1 MLKGMNR
8 RQLLAAA
15 GAAALIRPAS
25 VFAADGKIIYQC
37 GSPSPNTG
45 YVHLYAARELGYF
58 KEEGI
63 ALDIRYSHGAP
74 LATQLVSSG
83 GADCGSFTYEPMILG
98 YSKGLRGKFVYGK
111 YHKTIYY
118 IAIPKDSP
126 LKSLKDLAGKKIGIV
141 SLSSSA
147 TPIAKAILE
156 NAGVDINSVQFVPVG
171 FGPAVIHALKSG
183 QIDAVAQWNAA
194 YGVLERLGARF
205 NYFRH
210 PKLTSIGNGGVMA
223 SEEML
228 AKRKGDLIKMCRA
241 MAKGTAFFFANQD
254 AALELF
260 WKANPGLRPSGS
272 KAHAYALAK
281 TEMKHVIDDIAPPTG
296 TDGRP
301 IYGDIKLKNV
311 QAYID
316 IFSKEMKIAKPPK
329 ATDIADESLV
339 KTFNDFDLAK
349 VQEQARK
356 WHT

>member
-1 MLKGMNR
+1 MSKGMNR

-15 GAAALIRPAS
+15 GAAALVRPAS
-25 VFAADGKIIYQC
+25 VFAADGKIIYQV

-45 YVHLYAARELGYF
+45 YVHVYAARELGYF
-58 KEEGI
+58 KQEGI
-63 ALDIRYSHGAP
+63 ELDIRFSHGAP

-98 YSKGLRGKFVYGK
+98 YSKGLRGKFVFGK

-118 IAIPKDSP
+118 IAIPKKSP
-126 LKSLKDLAGKKIGIV
+126 LKSVKDLAGKKIGIV

-147 TPIAKAILE
+147 IPIAKAILDS
-156 NAGVDINSVQFVPVG
+156 AGVDVGSVQFVPVG
-171 FGPAVIHALKSG
+171 FGASVMQALKSG
-183 QIDAVAQWNAA
+183 QVDAIAEWNAA
-194 YGVLERLGARF
+194 YGALERLGADF

-210 PKLTSIGNGGVMA
+210 PKLASIGNGGIMA

-228 AKRKGDLIKMCRA
+228 TKRKGDLTKLCRG
-241 MAKGTAFFFANQD
+241 MAKGMAFFFANKD

-260 WKANPGLRPSGS
+260 WKANPALRPAGS
-272 KAHAYALAK
+272 KAHAYEVAK
-281 TEMKHVIDDIAPPTG
+281 MEMKHVIDDMAPPKG
-296 TDGRP
+296 PDGRP
-301 IYGDIKLKNV
+301 IYGAIDLHKV
-311 QAYID
+311 QDYID

-329 ATDIADESLV
+329 ATDIADDSLV
-339 KTFNDFDLAK
+339 KAFNDFDLAK